1 MKRRNGLSRPLAF
14 VLALALA
21 AGTLPMPALAEEAGE
36 PAAPAAVTE
45 TAQPDAEPEQR
56 PAAGQPEEAPDAQT
70 PAEPAQAENAAQPAA
85 AQSLTAATPG
95 EAPAAPAQPAEAPQ
109 PKAAPQV
116 GDTIVIGGITYE
128 VTRLPS
134 GTRSGA
140 LTLTDG
146 KTYAGALVLADGME
160 YEGGTYDV
168 TELDDS
174 AFDGNAALTSVDMS
188 ASSVS
193 TIGKY
198 CFRGCTALADVR
210 FAEDSVTNMLE
221 AGVFSGCTSLTKLS
235 IPSLNL
241 SSKYN
246 NSAFKDS
253 SIQELTVYALN
264 GAGIQAYLLNNMP
277 DGFTLNLLCDI
288 SSTALVAT
296 TFGSTQN
303 VTLNLKEQADV
314 EHFAGVFAGKGVTV
328 QLYGGSTQQPLVTIT
343 DGAGA
348 TAGCASLGEAIE
360 AVNASSASGPFTL
373 TVLENSTIVWPENT
387 VPNKETVI
395 DFSGA
400 SVQLPASLTLRAPLT
415 LKNITNINSDTGV
428 LTTLDAGEHAFA
440 MIGGGSFGFAEIR
453 GNDLTFTEQLPGGAF
468 GGGQAVR
475 LVGTGEN
482 ARVTFAGIGRSEYY
496 YDLPAMTGFAG
507 LTLDGAYLAADA
519 LGSGLS
525 VALNAGG
532 LRVTGE
538 ATLAALSG
546 EGELRIP
553 EGASLAVAESAEGS
567 FALMEYAGTEL
578 DGARLTLPAGSEV
591 TLTNQNGEAIAAP
604 TAEPIVT
611 VTGGAWTTPQGF
623 ATWQEMTEA
632 LDAADENAAYTVTL
646 LTDVTLEADGKSG
659 AYDVVTLPARALTI
673 DGDGHTLT
681 AGDKRTRNY
690 VDATADLT
698 LADVQLN
705 MPKTY
710 LRLRAD
716 GITVTVE
723 GSVTAASGAAYGLE
737 KISAEAAQVY
747 AVLEAPV
754 SDKVVDAVGGTSG
767 KKIAVTLAGYGSP
780 DAPASKYPSINT
792 AGYGA
797 LILQNSWLV
806 PAGTPINWGAV
817 EVRQAGGLAPTG
829 NLTVRSWQVAE
840 GATADLTL
848 KSGKMTVMGSGT
860 VSGNTQIHFAQ
871 GSALVKEEAT
881 LVTAAA
887 AAPDAFVLAED
898 AAEQAAGLELLRDES
913 GNFTL
918 QTAREPIVTVTG
930 GEWSNKG
937 FATWQEMTEALDA
950 ADKNAEYTVALLTD
964 VTLPADSTLPD
975 VALTIGGGHTLH
987 LAANG
992 VLKVQNSLTVQ
1003 DITLDMGEAAIKYM
1017 RSKNG
1022 EKALTFAESAKGS
1035 VGSIADVSGSRWLDI
1050 VFLGDGVQFGKVT
1063 GTASSIGS
1071 KLTDLILTGF
1081 GTKDEPIDLAGR
1093 IENLAA
1099 TELNGSWVRVS
1110 GDAAQLGVIRT
1121 GNSAG
1126 DAVGGLVL
1134 EGDAQLYK
1142 LSVTAGDAFELWM
1155 PADAT
1160 LTVSEKYSVHKQ
1172 QIPVWVTGQL
1182 ADGHVLVKAPG
1193 NSNKTATDYTLA
1205 NAPEG
1210 AVLLWDEENLA
1221 FEVSLAPVIAAAPG
1235 SVQDDGY
1242 YTELLLTVTDAQGIA
1257 SVLVN
1262 GQPDNA
1268 YSAAAE
1274 TYAPDTA
1281 LLRAG
1286 AENTVAVTD
1295 AAGCT
1300 STFVFLYDAPAD
1312 YTKVIQALDQAPADI
1327 SAYTPESVQA
1337 LTQAVDAVVY
1347 GMGSRNQ
1354 DKVDGMAQA
1363 ILDAIAAL
1371 KPIDTAPDQPAD
1383 PDQGGGQ
1390 DTPVTPVTPATPAAP
1405 SAPATPQTSD
1415 PANAGAWVLLMAA
1428 SLGGL
1433 AALALVRR
1441 RLRR

>member
-95 EAPAAPAQPAEAPQ
+95 EAPAAPAQPADAPQ

-116 GDTIVIGGITYE
+116 GDTIVIGGVAYE

-134 GTRSGA
+134 GTRNGA

-246 NSAFKDS
+246 NSAFKGS

-277 DGFTLNLLCDI
+277 DGFTLNLLCDV
-288 SSTALVAT
+288 SSTALAAT

-360 AVNASSASGPFTL
+360 AVNDSSASGPFTL

-428 LTTLDAGEHAFA
+428 LTTLDAGEYAFA

-496 YDLPAMTGFAG
+496 YDLPAMTGFAR

-553 EGASLAVAESAEGS
+553 EGALLAVTESAEGS

-632 LDAADENAAYTVTL
+632 LDAAD
-646 LTDVTLEADGKSG
+646 
-659 AYDVVTLPARALTI
+659 
-673 DGDGHTLT
+673 
-681 AGDKRTRNY
+681 
-690 VDATADLT
+690 
-698 LADVQLN
+698 
-705 MPKTY
+705 
-710 LRLRAD
+710 
-716 GITVTVE
+716 
-723 GSVTAASGAAYGLE
+723 
-737 KISAEAAQVY
+737 
-747 AVLEAPV
+747 
-754 SDKVVDAVGGTSG
+754 
-767 KKIAVTLAGYGSP
+767 
-780 DAPASKYPSINT
+780 
-792 AGYGA
+792 
-797 LILQNSWLV
+797 
-806 PAGTPINWGAV
+806 
-817 EVRQAGGLAPTG
+817 
-829 NLTVRSWQVAE
+829 
-840 GATADLTL
+840 
-848 KSGKMTVMGSGT
+848 
-860 VSGNTQIHFAQ
+860 
-871 GSALVKEEAT
+871 
-881 LVTAAA
+881 
-887 AAPDAFVLAED
+887 
-898 AAEQAAGLELLRDES
+898 
-913 GNFTL
+913 
-918 QTAREPIVTVTG
+918 
-930 GEWSNKG
+930 
-937 FATWQEMTEALDA
+937 
-950 ADKNAEYTVALLTD
+950 KNAEYTVALLTD

-1003 DITLDMGEAAIKYM
+1003 DVTLDMGEAAIEYV

-1022 EKALTFAESAKGS
+1022 EKSLTFAESAKGS
-1035 VGSIADVSGSRWLDI
+1035 VGSITDVSGSRWLDI

-1063 GTASSIGS
+1063 GTVSSIGS

-1172 QIPVWVTGQL
+1172 QIPVWVTGQP

-1193 NSNKTATDYTLA
+1193 NSNKAATDYTLA

-1371 KPIDTAPDQPAD
+1371 KPIDTTPDQPAD